1 MITKTRATR
10 IAASIFEGLHEQIG
24 SDEIETNS
32 DGQPLVTIVGNFDTD
47 MDELDTDT
55 LDVEFGRTEAGTHWP
70 LSRYGSVEAL
80 AEELVEAFE
89 IHEDCERNNAAAKAE
104 DDARFASIED

>member
-24 SDEIETNS
+24 ADEIETN
-32 DGQPLVTIVGNFDTD
+32 DEGQPFVTICGDFDAD

-55 LDVEFGRTEAGTHWP
+55 LDVEFGKTENGTHWP
-70 LSRYGSVEAL
+70 LTRFGSVEAL

-89 IHEDCERNNAAAKAE
+89 IHEDCERDQAFMNA
-104 DDARFASIED
+104 